1 MGATVRLNGK
11 SAVIVDNN
19 GTQLVVTVPIG
30 ASSGVFT
37 VLTSK
42 GSASSA
48 RFTVTS

>member
-1 MGATVRLNGK
+1 
-11 SAVIVDNN
+11 VIVSNI
-19 GTQLVVTVPIG
+19 GTAIVVTVPTG

-37 VLTSK
+37 VQTSK